1 MSERILTG
9 FITFILVAFVGLL
22 IYFNEHILIRI
33 VNEHIYE
40 RVDILI
46 SDLERELKP
55 YLLDGEKEKIGEIL
69 SYYKKFNGVKSIV
82 VFDDVGKILLYS
94 GDPVEVKFENF
105 RGQSKSIRHVAEKG
119 VYEAILSVESE
130 NRKIGWVALTFEPGR
145 YVGVMKKVNLFIF
158 SAIAV
163 LIIIGFI
170 VTVTILNRRIV
181 EPISK
186 VSEFVRDI
194 ARGVYNIQIEVPK
207 HSSIRSFA
215 DNFNQMVR
223 LIEEK
228 ERRLERQKSQF
239 KLISEIS
246 RLGLEIKSV
255 DELFKKV
262 VFLIRQ
268 EFGFLSVVYYALD
281 VPRKLKV
288 KAVAGYLE
296 NRLSEDH
303 AIEVGYGIPGS
314 SVLLGDVIV
323 INDVSKSP
331 QFVSLYDAPIASE
344 VAVPIRRKGKVIGVL
359 DIASDKINVFTS
371 EDVKIFRIIGET
383 ISLALERF
391 DSMMENIRLIF
402 KLETVYALT
411 RELVLVR
418 DVDKI
423 FESAV
428 KIIYSVLEKRDL
440 VVEIYE
446 RVGDL
451 LVMKSAYG
459 NLKEPIPVRYSQLIL
474 EGVIGKAVREKNFIY
489 VPEILLERDAK
500 RFYETTSSE
509 VVVPLM
515 IKDKVIGAI
524 NCESGV
530 VNAFDDVDILILRT
544 IADMLSI
551 AVHNARMYRT
561 VLESENKYRTIFESS
576 SEAIFRMSLDGK
588 FIDVNPAFVEIF
600 GFSLEDEV
608 NFYQLFI
615 SNEAAKKFKEEILL
629 HERVSDFSAK
639 LKNKGGEVLSVKISM
654 SKFVGSDG
662 EVYCDGI
669 IVNLTEY
676 LKAIEKAYEAER
688 LRGLIQIAG
697 GIAHEFNNVF
707 ASILGSAQL
716 IKMRVPQG
724 EKIYHWAD
732 IIERSTVRGAEL
744 VKKLVGYARGGKFRI
759 SNVNLN
765 EMITGLLKKVK
776 IEDKILIKVEF
787 DPRLP
792 EVMCDYEQIEQV
804 LLNIIQNA
812 IEAMRDEGTLSIGTE
827 FRYFD
832 KTEVKDPDFVPGEY
846 VRISISDTGIG
857 MTEDIMKQIFEP
869 FFTTK
874 RELGKSGLGL
884 SMAYGVIKNHN
895 GFISVSSTPGKGSRF
910 DIFLPVQRIEREQ
923 KRIEK
928 WGIQS

>member
-1 MSERILTG
+1 MSERTLAG
-9 FITFILVAFVGLL
+9 FITFVLVVVVGFL
-22 IYFNEHILIRI
+22 IYLNEHILIRG
-33 VNEHIYE
+33 VNEHISDK
-40 RVDILI
+40 VDILI
-46 SDLERELKP
+46 SNLERELKP
-55 YLLDGEKEKIGEIL
+55 YLLNGEKEKIGEIL
-69 SYYKKFNGVKSIV
+69 SHYKKFNGVKSIV
-82 VFDDVGKILLYS
+82 VFDNAGAILFNS
-94 GDPVEVKFENF
+94 GDPVEIKFENF
-105 RGQSKSIRHVAEKG
+105 PKQSKSIRYVAEKG
-119 VYEAILSVESE
+119 IYEAISSVESE
-130 NRKIGWVALTFEPGR
+130 DKKIGWVALTFEPSR

-163 LIIIGFI
+163 LIIIGFVGI
-170 VTVTILNRRIV
+170 VAILNHRIV

-194 ARGVYNIQIEVPK
+194 ARGVYNIQIEVPE

-223 LIEEK
+223 LIDEK

-255 DELFKKV
+255 DEFFKKV
-262 VFLIRQ
+262 VSLIRD
-268 EFGFLSVVYYALD
+268 EFGFLSVIYYAID

-288 KAVAGYLE
+288 KAVAGHLE
-296 NRLSEDH
+296 NFSIEDYT
-303 AIEVGYGIPGS
+303 IEVGYGIPGS
-314 SVLLGDVIV
+314 SVLIGDVVV

-331 QFVSLYDAPIASE
+331 QFVSIFDAPIASE
-344 VAVPIRRKGKVIGVL
+344 AAVPIRKKGKVIGVL
-359 DIASDKINVFTS
+359 DIASDKINAFTS
-371 EDVKIFRIIGET
+371 EDVKIFRVIAET
-383 ISLALERF
+383 ISLVLERF
-391 DSMMENIRLIF
+391 DSVMENIRLIF

-423 FESAV
+423 FEDAV
-428 KIIYSVLEKRDL
+428 KIIYSVLEKKEL

-446 RVGDL
+446 RIGDL

-474 EGVIGKAVREKNFIY
+474 EGIIGRAVREKSFVY
-489 VPEILLERDAK
+489 VPEISLERDAK
-500 RFYETTSSE
+500 RFYKTTSSE

-515 IKDKVIGAI
+515 IKDEVIGVI
-524 NCESGV
+524 NCESGI

-544 IADMLSI
+544 VADMLSI
-551 AVHNARMYRT
+551 AVHNARMYRA
-561 VLESENKYRTIFESS
+561 VLESEKKYRAIFESS
-576 SEAIFRMSLDGK
+576 SEAIFRMNLSGK
-588 FIDVNPAFVEIF
+588 FIDVNPAFVDIF
-600 GFSLEDEV
+600 GFSIEDEV
-608 NFYQLFI
+608 NFYDLFV
-615 SNEAAKKFKEEILL
+615 SNEVAKKFKEEILL
-629 HERVSDFSAK
+629 NERVSDFSAK
-639 LKNKGGEVLSVKISM
+639 LKNKRGEVLNVKISM
-654 SKFVGSDG
+654 NKFVSLDG

-676 LKAIEKAYEAER
+676 LKVIEKAYEAER

-716 IKMRVPQG
+716 IKMKIPQG
-724 EKIYHWAD
+724 DKIYHWAD
-732 IIERSTVRGAEL
+732 IIERSTVKGAEL
-744 VKKLVGYARGGKFRI
+744 VRKLVAYARGGKFKI

-765 EMITGLLKKVK
+765 ELITDLLKKVIFDEK
-776 IEDKILIKVEF
+776 IALRIEF

-792 EVMCDYEQIEQV
+792 EVMCDREQIEQV

-812 IEAMRDEGTLSIGTE
+812 LEAMEGGGTLGIATE
-827 FRYFD
+827 FGYFD
-832 KTEVKDPDFVPGEY
+832 KTEVKDPEFVPGEY
-846 VRISISDTGIG
+846 VKISISDTGVG
-857 MTEDIMKQIFEP
+857 MTEEIMRQIFEP

-884 SMAYGVIKNHN
+884 SMAYGVIKNHG
-895 GFISVSSTPGKGSRF
+895 GFINVSSTPGKGSRF
-910 DIFLPVQRIEREQ
+910 DIFLPAQKFEKEQ
-923 KRIEK
+923 KET
-928 WGIQS
+928 